1 MTNHTDPFLADLLA
15 WQAAQNP
22 LVRDFTESLVELTI
36 RAVHHL
42 QSVIEGLEV
51 DKRSLRQ
58 RLASLENEMA
68 AKEADEAVKL
78 RVAQDRIDQLERRLF
93 GPKAER
99 PNRMKDGKDQARA
112 RRRNELTEEQR
123 KALRAQAAKRRQEKL
138 DGLPTETLE
147 IPLVLTE
154 AERAASRPLPALEST
169 VYEWRP
175 GHIVRILVR
184 REQRAFADDRVITAP
199 PPPQVIEG
207 GSYGPALHAKVAM
220 DKCLTRVPLRG
231 QERAFERLGAPIPAS
246 VLCAMFHRSANGV
259 EAIYKVLIGLV
270 AKSPHVSADE
280 TPQPVLD
287 EGKTRKGWMWVFA
300 SDEVILFSYASSR
313 GGAVAQTVLGSS
325 PGTLTVDGH
334 TGYNLVTGAGQR
346 ERGGCWS
353 HARRGVFEAQ
363 LHDEVRAAEL
373 LDLIGELFYTEQL
386 AIEDGIVGTDQH
398 LALRQ
403 VRSGPVV
410 ERLFAAVEAAVAE
423 VPDARS
429 SWAKALKYILN
440 QRVPLT
446 LFLRDPRVPIHN
458 NLSERQLRV
467 VALLRKISL
476 FVGHDEAGRNLAM
489 LLTMAATC
497 QLHGVN
503 PEAWLADVL
512 IRVGEPGS
520 TVDELLPWVWK
531 TRRGLN
537 PTRLLAA
544 RQVGMQ
550 AT

>member
-1 MTNHTDPFLADLLA
+1 MVLHRFLLSQA
-15 WQAAQNP
+15 WP
-22 LVRDFTESLVELTI
+22 
-36 RAVHHL
+36 
-42 QSVIEGLEV
+42 G
-51 DKRSLRQ
+51 
-58 RLASLENEMA
+58 AS
-68 AKEADEAVKL
+68 
-78 RVAQDRIDQLERRLF
+78 
-93 GPKAER
+93 
-99 PNRMKDGKDQARA
+99 
-112 RRRNELTEEQR
+112 
-123 KALRAQAAKRRQEKL
+123 
-138 DGLPTETLE
+138 
-147 IPLVLTE
+147 
-154 AERAASRPLPALEST
+154 
-169 VYEWRP
+169 
-175 GHIVRILVR
+175 
-184 REQRAFADDRVITAP
+184 
-199 PPPQVIEG
+199 
-207 GSYGPALHAKVAM
+207 
-220 DKCLTRVPLRG
+220 
-231 QERAFERLGAPIPAS
+231 
-246 VLCAMFHRSANGV
+246 
-259 EAIYKVLIGLV
+259 
-270 AKSPHVSADE
+270 
-280 TPQPVLD
+280 
-287 EGKTRKGWMWVFA
+287 
-300 SDEVILFSYASSR
+300 
-313 GGAVAQTVLGSS
+313 
-325 PGTLTVDGH
+325 
-334 TGYNLVTGAGQR
+334 
-346 ERGGCWS
+346 WS

-386 AIEDGIVGTDQH
+386 AMEDGIVGTDQH
-398 LALRQ
+398 LVLRQ
-403 VRSGPVV
+403 ARSGPVV

-440 QRVPLT
+440 QRAPLT

-531 TRRGLN
+531 TGRGLN